1 MKVSQFSDY
10 EKYILLADK
19 CKLPLGYESFL
30 RYKEVISFVKDMIGK
45 QNDTFMHNGTIY
57 NKKISTSDANSL
69 VDSLE
74 KRRVN
79 AFYLKLVANQIGI
92 RIQEISYG

>member
-79 AFYLKLVANQIGI
+79 VFYLKLVANQLKV

>member
-30 RYKEVISFVKDMIGK
+30 RYKEVISFVKDMVGK

-57 NKKISTSDANSL
+57 NKRISTSDANSL

-79 AFYLKLVANQIGI
+79 VFYLKLVANQLKV

>member
-19 CKLPLGYESFL
+19 CKLPMGYESFL
-30 RYKEVISFVKDMIGK
+30 RYKEVISFVKDMVGK

-57 NKKISTSDANSL
+57 SKKITSEAASKFLDNL
-69 VDSLE
+69 TRNRCDV
-74 KRRVN
+74 
-79 AFYLKLVANQIGI
+79 FTLKLIGNQLMI
-92 RIQEISYG
+92 RVK

>member
-30 RYKEVISFVKDMIGK
+30 RYKEVISFVKDMGGK

-79 AFYLKLVANQIGI
+79 VFYLKLVANQIGI
-92 RIQEISYG
+92 RI

>member
-79 AFYLKLVANQIGI
+79 VFYLKLVANQLKIKI
-92 RIQEISYG
+92 

>member
-30 RYKEVISFVKDMIGK
+30 RYKEVISFVKDMVDK

-79 AFYLKLVANQIGI
+79 VFYLKLVANQIGI
-92 RIQEISYG
+92 RI

>member
-1 MKVSQFSDY
+1 MEIKMKVSQFSDY

-92 RIQEISYG
+92 RI

>member
-30 RYKEVISFVKDMIGK
+30 RYKEVISFVKDMVGK

-79 AFYLKLVANQIGI
+79 VFYLKLVANQIGI

>member
-30 RYKEVISFVKDMIGK
+30 RYKEVISFVKDMVGK

-79 AFYLKLVANQIGI
+79 VFYLKLVANQLKV
-92 RIQEISYG
+92 RI

>member
-57 NKKISTSDANSL
+57 SKKITSSEATSL
-69 VDSLE
+69 VDSLV

-79 AFYLKLVANQIGI
+79 VYNLKLVANQIGI
-92 RIQEISYG
+92 RI

>member
-19 CKLPLGYESFL
+19 CKLPMGYESFL
-30 RYKEVISFVKDMIGK
+30 RYKEVISFVKDMVGK

-79 AFYLKLVANQIGI
+79 VFYLKLVANQLKV
-92 RIQEISYG
+92 RI

>member
-1 MKVSQFSDY
+1 MKKSEFSDF

-19 CKLPLGYESFL
+19 CKLPQGYESFL
-30 RYKEVISFVKDMIGK
+30 KFKEVISFVKDMIGK

-79 AFYLKLVANQIGI
+79 VFYLKLVANQIGI
-92 RIQEISYG
+92 RI